1 MVTVIKICGITNAED
16 ALAAARFG
24 AHALGFIFVKGTP
37 RYIEPERASEIT
49 KQLPPFITRVGV
61 FDDRPVEEIERI
73 ADLCRLDALQLH
85 VDSMSERHFRLAK
98 RRIIKVCRVK
108 DESSLYDSLSA
119 KGLKASQIDA
129 YLLDTYS
136 KNRLGG
142 TGTTF
147 DWSLALKAKVIVGPT
162 FPMILSGGLNPDNVA
177 EAIKRVEPYAV
188 DVGSGVEE
196 RPGKKDH
203 NQLRRFIET
212 VLESNR
218 VPGS

>member
-1 MVTVIKICGITNAED
+1 MARIKICGITNAED

-37 RYIEPERASEIT
+37 RYIEPERAAEIA

-61 FDDRPVEEIERI
+61 FDHRPADEIERI

-85 VDSMSERHFRLAK
+85 VDNMSESHFRLAK

-108 DESSLYDSLSA
+108 DEGSLYDSLSS
-119 KGLKASQIDA
+119 KGLKAPQIDA

-136 KNRLGG
+136 ENRLGG

-147 DWSLALKAKVIVGPT
+147 DWSLALKAKAIVGPT
-162 FPMILSGGLNPDNVA
+162 FPIILSGGLNPDNVA
-177 EAIKRVEPYAV
+177 EAIKSVEPYAV

-203 NQLRRFIET
+203 NKLRRFIET

-218 VPGS
+218 V